1 MTSFDL
7 QVRGLRGSSY
17 ELALLV
23 DGKPVFVD
31 SVRLESSASRERF
44 VSRAVGSSPC
54 LEDQE
59 QAIAARLLELS
70 LQPPSRPGREAA
82 ARESQADALLRLT
95 QDWECVHDSGSNAYV
110 ILRSDGVRQVWP
122 LASEGLQQLLAGIYF
137 GSEGRAASEQALKSA
152 TSTLKAKAVHAG
164 RLVEVFTRVARVGE
178 VAWIDLCDPLWRAIR
193 IDAQGYRVIDEPDV
207 LFVRRPGMQ
216 PLPGPVAGGDLTSF
230 FARFNFGGDD
240 NQRLV
245 SAVLVNWAMLT
256 PTYPVLALVAE
267 QGSGK
272 TTATRALRRL
282 IDPNVMD
289 VRTPPRSSQDIYI
302 AATHSHVLAF
312 ENLSG
317 MRDDLAD
324 DLCRISTGAA
334 FAKRRLYTDDAEQ
347 QFRVARP
354 VVLNG
359 IDEMTARSDLADR
372 SVVLQLLPLEA
383 HARRTEAETWS
394 DFDVHHAAW
403 LGWICSAVQG
413 VLASKEPVGT
423 VRERMADFSV
433 IGAKLEQW
441 FGWPVDSFAEA
452 YRANRERA
460 IVMALETSA
469 IGAVL
474 QRVLDQDEKRMSAG
488 DLLAVL
494 DRTARTFELKHP
506 GWPRSARGLMNAIRR
521 LNPALRLV
529 GIDVQELGRG
539 GVGGTY
545 QLALRRVR

>member
-1 MTSFDL
+1 
-7 QVRGLRGSSY
+7 
-17 ELALLV
+17 
-23 DGKPVFVD
+23 
-31 SVRLESSASRERF
+31 
-44 VSRAVGSSPC
+44 
-54 LEDQE
+54 
-59 QAIAARLLELS
+59 
-70 LQPPSRPGREAA
+70 
-82 ARESQADALLRLT
+82 
-95 QDWECVHDSGSNAYV
+95 
-110 ILRSDGVRQVWP
+110 
-122 LASEGLQQLLAGIYF
+122 
-137 GSEGRAASEQALKSA
+137 
-152 TSTLKAKAVHAG
+152 
-164 RLVEVFTRVARVGE
+164 
-178 VAWIDLCDPLWRAIR
+178 
-193 IDAQGYRVIDEPDV
+193 
-207 LFVRRPGMQ
+207 MQ
-216 PLPGPVAGGDLTSF
+216 PLPEPVPGGDLSSF
-230 FARFNFGGDD
+230 FARFNFGGEE

-282 IDPNVMD
+282 IDPNAMD
-289 VRTPPRSSQDIYI
+289 VRTPPKSSHDIYI
-302 AATHSHVLAF
+302 AATHSHVLAL

-317 MRDDLAD
+317 MPESLAD

-334 FAKRRLYTDDAEQ
+334 FATRKLYTDDAEQ

-354 VVLNG
+354 IVLNG
-359 IDEMTARSDLADR
+359 IDEMTGRSDLADR
-372 SVVLQLLPLEA
+372 SVVLHLLPLGT

-394 DFDVHHAAW
+394 DFDAHHAAW

-413 VLASKEPVGT
+413 VLASEEPAGT

-441 FGWPVDSFAEA
+441 LGWPPDAFAEA

-474 QRVLDQDEKRMSAG
+474 QRVVDQGEKRMSAG
-488 DLLAVL
+488 DLRAVL
-494 DRTARTFELKHP
+494 DQAAKSQELKHP
-506 GWPRSARGLMNAIRR
+506 GWPRSPRALMNSIRR
-521 LNPALRLV
+521 LSPALRLV

-539 GVGGTY
+539 GSAGTY

>member
-7 QVRGLRGSSY
+7 QVRGWRGSSCD
-17 ELALLV
+17 LALLV

-31 SVRLESSASRERF
+31 SVQLRSSASRARF
-44 VSRAVGSSPC
+44 VKRFVGGHAG
-54 LEDQE
+54 LAEQE
-59 QAIAARLLELS
+59 QVIADRLLELS
-70 LQPPSRPGREAA
+70 LEPPPQPERGTAE
-82 ARESQADALLRLT
+82 RESQADALLRLT
-95 QDWECVHDSGSNAYV
+95 QDWQCVHDAGSNAYV
-110 ILRSDGVRQVWP
+110 ILRADGVRQVWP
-122 LASEGLQQLLAGIYF
+122 LASEGLQQLLVGTYF
-137 GSEGRAASEQALKSA
+137 RSEGRAASEQALKSA
-152 TSTLKAKAVHAG
+152 TSTLKAQAVHAG
-164 RLVEVFTRVARVGE
+164 RLVEVFSRVARVGE
-178 VAWIDLCDPLWRAIR
+178 VAWIDLCDSSWRAIR
-193 IDAQGYRVIDEPDV
+193 IDAQGYRVVDEPDV

-216 PLPGPVAGGDLTSF
+216 PLPEPVAGGDLTSF
-230 FARFNFGGDD
+230 FARFNFGGED

-245 SAVLVNWAMLT
+245 SAILVNWAMLT

-289 VRTPPRSSQDIYI
+289 VRTPPRSSHDIYI

-317 MRDDLAD
+317 VSESLAD

-334 FAKRRLYTDDAEQ
+334 FATRRLYTDDAEQ

-372 SVVLQLLPLEA
+372 SVVLQLLPLEV

-394 DFDVHHAAW
+394 DFVSHHAAW

-413 VLASKEPVGT
+413 VLALQEPLGT

-433 IGAKLEQW
+433 IGAKLERW
-441 FGWPVDSFAEA
+441 LGWPVDSFADA

-494 DRTARTFELKHP
+494 DRTASTLELKHP
-506 GWPRSARGLMNAIRR
+506 GWPRSARVLMNAIRR

-539 GVGGTY
+539 GIGGTY